1 MAAGVLPL
9 TLVQVGKESSAGTA
23 VAATRRILTKSA
35 TYRHQQTQEMFEG
48 QLSGVLSRAVT
59 APVIT
64 REHTQ
69 LEIST
74 DLDFNQVLLPL
85 LSGVKGGVTPST
97 PGSGEARLWTF
108 APSQTAPSVDSYTLE
123 YVADDGSTKQQLE
136 APFGVTTSFE
146 ITGGVDALPQ
156 ISYTMDARKSDQSTY
171 TSGIALPTMTKAFA
185 SNLRWAVT
193 IDDTWANVGNT
204 TKSGQVY
211 GFTWSQSAF
220 VMPQY
225 YLQNRDDHDFA
236 NVEPQTRTV
245 TLSMELTLDTG
256 GSNVYETELAK
267 KASGSLRFIECVLQ
281 GQAFAAPDASF
292 AREVSLRGSFVHADD
307 SLAELGSDRDG
318 NSVVSMNLVSQYD
331 PTGAVDV
338 NYLIQNNLTSFP

>member
-1 MAAGVLPL
+1 
-9 TLVQVGKESSAGTA
+9 
-23 VAATRRILTKSA
+23 
-35 TYRHQQTQEMFEG
+35 MFEG

-85 LSGVKGGVTPST
+85 LSGIKGGVTPST

-108 APSQTAPSVDSYTLE
+108 APSQTAPSVDSYTVE

-136 APFGVTTSFE
+136 APFAVTTSLE
-146 ITGGVDALPQ
+146 ISGGTESLPQ
-156 ISYTMDARKSDQSTY
+156 ITYTMDARKSDQSTF
-171 TSGIALPTMTKAFA
+171 TSGVALPTMTKAFA
-185 SNLRWAVT
+185 SNLRWAVA
-193 IDDTWANVGNT
+193 IDDTWANVGNS
-204 TKSGQVY
+204 TKSGQIY
-211 GFTWSQSAF
+211 SLSWAQSAL

-245 TLSMELTLDTG
+245 TLTMELTLDTG
-256 GSNVYETELAK
+256 GSGVYETELAK
-267 KASGSLRFIECVLQ
+267 KAAGSLRFIECVLQ
-281 GQAFAAPDASF
+281 GDAFGSPDASLS
-292 AREVSLRGSFVHADD
+292 REVSLRGCFVHADD
-307 SLAELGSDRDG
+307 SLAELGTDRDG
-318 NSVVSMNLVSQYD
+318 NSVVSLSLVSQYD